1 MSHSDGMLRAAIAQ
15 LDAAAERLGLEVGL
29 HERLRQPMRALIVSV
44 PIKRDGGG
52 LSVFTGYRV
61 QHDNALGPTK
71 GGIRYHP
78 GVDLEEVT
86 ALAMWMTWK
95 CSLVGLPYGGA
106 KGGVRYDP
114 KAMSRDELERMT
126 RRYTS
131 DIVQMIGPDT
141 DIPAPD
147 VYTDPQ
153 VMAWIMDTYSMQRGA
168 TIPGVVTGKPV
179 ALGGSLGRVE
189 ATGRGVYAVVV
200 EAAKQLGI
208 DLTRATVAVLGFGNV
223 GSIAA
228 RLLHEL
234 GAKVVA
240 VSGSQG
246 GIYAKRGLPIPDV
259 LAHTEAKKPL
269 IEFPGSDR
277 ISNAELLELPCDIL
291 VPAALG
297 GAITK
302 DNAGRVQA
310 RLIAEGANGPTTPEA
325 DAILRDKGVV
335 VLPDILAN
343 AGGVIVSYFE
353 WVQDLQFY
361 FWSED
366 EINGRLVKI
375 LADAYRKV
383 QALADR
389 ERVDLRTAAMM
400 HAVGRVA
407 EAHRLRGLYP

>member
-1 MSHSDGMLRAAIAQ
+1 MSQSGEMLRGAIAQ
-15 LDAAAERLGLEVGL
+15 LDRAAEALGLEAGI

-44 PIKRDGGG
+44 PIKRDRGGTT
-52 LSVFTGYRV
+52 VFTGFRV

-78 GVDLEEVT
+78 DVHLEEVT
-86 ALAMWMTWK
+86 ALAMFMTWK

-106 KGGVRYDP
+106 KGGVRCDP
-114 KAMSRDELERMT
+114 KVLSRDELERVT

-131 DIVQMIGPDT
+131 EIVHMIGPDT

-147 VYTDPQ
+147 VYTDAQ
-153 VMAWIMDTYSMQRGA
+153 IMSWVMDTYSMQRGA
-168 TIPGVVTGKPV
+168 TVPGVVTGKPV

-189 ATGRGVYAVVV
+189 ATGRGVCAVVV
-200 EAAKQLGI
+200 EAARHLGMG
-208 DLTRATVAVLGFGNV
+208 LAGARVVVQGFGNV
-223 GSIAA
+223 GSVAA
-228 RLLHEL
+228 RLLHEA

-246 GIYAKRGLPIPDV
+246 GIYADGGLPLPEV
-259 LAHTEAKKPL
+259 VAHLADKRPL
-269 IEFPGSDR
+269 AEFPGADR
-277 ISNAELLELPCDIL
+277 VTNEELLALPCDVLI
-291 VPAALG
+291 PAALG
-297 GAITK
+297 GALTAA
-302 DNAGRVQA
+302 NADRVKA
-310 RLIAEGANGPTTPEA
+310 RLVAEGANGPTTPEA

-335 VLPDILAN
+335 VIPDILAN
-343 AGGVIVSYFE
+343 AGGVTVSYFE

-366 EINGRLVKI
+366 EINQRLVK
-375 LADAYRKV
+375 LMGEAYRKV
-383 QALADR
+383 QALADQR
-389 ERVDLRTAAMM
+389 RMDLRTAAML